1 MKLTNKKYFLSFI
14 EEFWP
19 KQIVAH
25 LGRVE
30 VYDETSKTPYAQEEI
45 RFVFE
50 NSEEYYKIR
59 EEWDFKNVNEEELS
73 KLKRIL
79 EKYIKKTKIKK
90 ELKMNPYEIVD
101 GKLKFTKNNVKLY
114 LDYAIKQWRKKR
126 KSGSKIAKYYID
138 AFQSVRVSLFGE
150 LLPKE

>member
-1 MKLTNKKYFLSFI
+1 MKSTNRKYFLSFI

-50 NSEEYYKIR
+50 NSEDYYKIR

-79 EKYIKKTKIKK
+79 KKCMKK
-90 ELKMNPYEIVD
+90 AKNSID
-101 GKLKFTKNNVKLY
+101 KRGKDEV
-114 LDYAIKQWRKKR
+114 
-126 KSGSKIAKYYID
+126 
-138 AFQSVRVSLFGE
+138 
-150 LLPKE
+150 